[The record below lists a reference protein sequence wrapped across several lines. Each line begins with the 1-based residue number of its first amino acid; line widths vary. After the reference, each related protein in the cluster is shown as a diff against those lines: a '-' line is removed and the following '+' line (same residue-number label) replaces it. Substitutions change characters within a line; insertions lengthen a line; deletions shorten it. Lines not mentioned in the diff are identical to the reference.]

1 MKKESNKPWY
11 KVWWIWVIIVF
22 AFFVI
27 VGALRGS
34 RDDDDS
40 SSHHSDKTAKTAKS
54 SSKKTAS
61 SKTSKSVAKPVTKKP
76 VAKKTVAK
84 PAAET
89 NTAQA
94 VTLQTGTFK
103 VGRDIK
109 PGRYVIKA
117 LSGSGNLSSN
127 GDSDINIILGT
138 TEDDDDQQVTS
149 FTTNLKSG
157 ENVKIDDIQ
166 SVSFTPTPAKRVFLT
181 TLTPGNWVVGKDI
194 KPGRYVIK
202 AASGSG
208 NISSD
213 DGDINSTLGT
223 SADSDSGQV
232 TQVTADLTNGEVIST
247 DIASINLINK

>member
-1 MKKESNKPWY
+1 MKKENNKPWY
-11 KVWWIWVIIVF
+11 KVWWIWVIIAF
-22 AFFVI
+22 AFFII
-27 VGALRGS
+27 VGALGGS
-34 RDDDDS
+34 GDDDDS
-40 SSHHSDKTAKTAKS
+40 SSHHSDKTTKTTKS
-54 SSKKTAS
+54 SSKKIS
-61 SKTSKSVAKPVTKKP
+61 SAKTSKSVAKATTKKP
-76 VAKKTVAK
+76 VAK
-84 PAAET
+84 PATET
-89 NTAQA
+89 NSAQA
-94 VTLQTGTFK
+94 VTLQSGTFK

-117 LSGSGNLSSN
+117 LSGSGNLSSD

-138 TEDDDDQQVTS
+138 AENDDDEQVTS

-202 AASGSG
+202 AAAGSG

-213 DGDINSTLGT
+213 DGDINSILGT